1 VDAFPDSTPDEL
13 TAVYA
18 RMSGVLLSEQT
29 VATALQ
35 LITSLAVDTLPGSIG
50 SGVSVRGINGDEVT
64 SAATDRMVER
74 ADALQYELGQG
85 PCLTAWHDGVIV
97 RVDDVGTDPRW
108 PLWSARV
115 DSTGIRSV
123 LSAPLVTADRSWGA
137 IKVYSDRAGAYDET
151 EVGLLR
157 RFAAQAAILVANVHT
172 FRSAER
178 LSDNLKRAL
187 HTRDL
192 IATAKGIVML
202 REQLDPD
209 QAMRWLIEQSSLSGT
224 TLATLAETLVEA
236 AGDEAG

>member
-1 VDAFPDSTPDEL
+1 
-13 TAVYA
+13 
-18 RMSGVLLSEQT
+18 M
-29 VATALQ
+29 
-35 LITSLAVDTLPGSIG
+35 
-50 SGVSVRGINGDEVT
+50 
-64 SAATDRMVER
+64 
-74 ADALQYELGQG
+74 
-85 PCLTAWHDGVIV
+85 IV

-224 TLATLAETLVEA
+224 TLATLAETLVEG